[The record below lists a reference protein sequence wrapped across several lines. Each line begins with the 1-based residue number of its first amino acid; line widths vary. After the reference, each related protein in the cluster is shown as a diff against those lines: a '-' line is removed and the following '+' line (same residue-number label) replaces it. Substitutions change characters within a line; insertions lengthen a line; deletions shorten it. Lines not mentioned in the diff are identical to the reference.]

1 MNKSSQFDFDVIVV
15 GAGHAGNEAAYAAA
29 RMGSKT
35 LLITLNRDK
44 IGHMPCN
51 PAIGGIGKGHIVFE
65 ISALGGLMPQ
75 LCTQTYLQ
83 AKMLNTSKGPA
94 VQGLRLQIDKV
105 EYNKLSQKYLQNTPN
120 LTIYMGMVE
129 KCLLNEQGSI
139 TGIVTREGASYSAP
153 TVILTTGTFLNGL
166 IHTGQVN
173 YSGGRQ
179 AEEASIGLPA
189 FLKSL
194 NLTMGRLKTGTPARL
209 LRSSIDFSQMER
221 QGSDELDSLFEFS
234 PHKVIH
240 KMDCFVTYTNPNT
253 HDVIKKNFHLS
264 PIYTGHIKGT
274 PPRYCPSIEDKI
286 SRFAHK
292 DGHHIFVEPE
302 SASSD
307 EVYPNGLST
316 SLPLPIQLE
325 FLRTIKG
332 FEKVEIARPGY
343 AIEYD
348 YISPKE
354 LHHTLELKKVPG
366 LFLAGQI
373 NGTTGYEEAA
383 GQGIVAAINA
393 HLKAHN
399 HEPFILDRNES
410 YIGIM
415 IDDLVTH
422 GADEPYRMFT
432 SRAERRL
439 VLRQDNVFKRFHK
452 RAYSL
457 GLISK
462 EMHDAIAAENNM
474 VMAVTESIKKSKE
487 HITIIQKLG
496 TGDSQ
501 YAYEFIDRIIK
512 TTMNST
518 TLTASGLTESGSAVH
533 PEPLEVFAGA
543 SSRARA
549 SIFAEL
555 LYGPYLH
562 REQREIEKMQHYK
575 ELVIPSTLDFTGISG
590 LSIELRQKLAK
601 TKPATIAQAALIQGM
616 TPAAISLLIFK
627 SREQLHSVIQ
637 EQSQSVC

>member
-1 MNKSSQFDFDVIVV
+1 MNNPQKFDFDVIVV
-15 GAGHAGNEAAYAAA
+15 GAGHAGNEAAYAAS

-83 AKMLNTSKGPA
+83 ARMLNTSKGPA

-129 KCLLNEQGSI
+129 KCLLNEQGSVM
-139 TGIVTREGASYSAP
+139 GVVTREGSTYTGK

-173 YSGGRQ
+173 YAGGRQ
-179 AEEASIGLPA
+179 AEEASVGLPA

-209 LRSSIDFSQMER
+209 IRSSIDFSQMER
-221 QGSDELDSLFEFS
+221 QGSDKLDALFEFS
-234 PHKVIH
+234 PHTVTH
-240 KMDCFVTYTNPNT
+240 KMDCFVTYTNQNT
-253 HDVIKKNFHLS
+253 HDVIRKNFHLS

-292 DGHHIFVEPE
+292 DAHHIFVEPE

-316 SLPLPIQLE
+316 SLPLPAQLE

-332 FEKVEIARPGY
+332 FENVEIARPGY

-348 YISPKE
+348 YVSPKE
-354 LHHTLELKKVPG
+354 LHHTLELKKISG

-383 GQGIVAAINA
+383 GQGIVAGINA

-399 HEPFILDRNES
+399 QEPFILDRNES

-452 RAYSL
+452 RAYGL
-457 GLISK
+457 NLISR
-462 EMHDAIAAENNM
+462 EMHDAIEAESNI
-474 VMAVTESIKKSKE
+474 VVAVTEKIKNHKE
-487 HITIIQKLG
+487 YITIIQKLG
-496 TGDSQ
+496 AGDSN
-501 YAYEFIDRIIK
+501 YAYEAINRLSEQQL
-512 TTMNST
+512 TT
-518 TLTASGLTESGSAVH
+518 
-533 PEPLEVFAGA
+533 
-543 SSRARA
+543 RAQA

-562 REQREIEKMQHYK
+562 REQREIEKMLHYK
-575 ELVIPSTLDFTGISG
+575 ELVIPETLDYADISG
-590 LSIELRQKLAK
+590 LSSELRQKLAK
-601 TKPATIAQAALIQGM
+601 IKPATIAQAALIQGM
-616 TPAAISLLIFK
+616 TPAAISLLIFT
-627 SREQLHSVIQ
+627 SRAYLNTTSQ
-637 EQSQSVC
+637 EQPQSVW

>member
-1 MNKSSQFDFDVIVV
+1 MNTSSQFDFDVIVV

-83 AKMLNTSKGPA
+83 ARMLNTSKGPA

-105 EYNKLSQKYLQNTPN
+105 EYNKLSQKHLQNTPN

-129 KCLLNEQGSI
+129 KVLQDKQGRAVGVS
-139 TGIVTREGASYSAP
+139 TREGASYTAP
-153 TVILTTGTFLNGL
+153 SVILTTGTFLNGL
-166 IHTGQVN
+166 IHTGQIN
-173 YSGGRQ
+173 YAAGRQ
-179 AEEASIGLPA
+179 GEEASTGLPQ

-194 NLTMGRLKTGTPARL
+194 NLVMGRLKTGTPARL
-209 LRSSIDFSQMER
+209 LRSSIDFSEMER
-221 QGSDELDSLFEFS
+221 QGSDELDYLFEFS
-234 PHKVIH
+234 PHKVTH
-240 KMDCFVTYTNPNT
+240 KMDCFVTYTNENT
-253 HDVIKKNFHLS
+253 HNIIRKNFHLS
-264 PIYTGHIKGT
+264 PLFSGHIKGIA
-274 PPRYCPSIEDKI
+274 PRYCPSVEDKV

-292 DGHHIFVEPE
+292 TSHHIFVEPE

-316 SLPLPIQLE
+316 SLPLPVQVD
-325 FLRTIKG
+325 FLRTIRG
-332 FEKVEIARPGY
+332 FEHVEIARPGY

-354 LHHTLELKKVPG
+354 LYHTLELKKMPG

-383 GQGIVAAINA
+383 GQGIIAGINA

-399 HEPFILDRNES
+399 QGSFVLDRNES

-415 IDDLVTH
+415 IDDLVTF

-439 VLRQDNVFKRFHK
+439 VLRQDNAFKRLHE
-452 RAYSL
+452 RAYAL
-457 GLISK
+457 GLINK
-462 EMHDAIAAENNM
+462 DTHDAIAQENAT
-474 VMAVTESIKKSKE
+474 VQSVTQVIKNHKE
-487 HITIIQKLG
+487 YISLVQKLG
-496 TGDSQ
+496 TGDND
-501 YAYEFIDRIIK
+501 YV
-512 TTMNST
+512 NSAINR
-518 TLTASGLTESGSAVH
+518 LSEQRL
-533 PEPLEVFAGA
+533 
-543 SSRARA
+543 SSRAQA
-549 SIFAEL
+549 AIFAEI

-575 ELVIPSTLDFTGISG
+575 ELIIPAILDYSDIAG
-590 LSIELRQKLAK
+590 LSIELRQKL
-601 TKPATIAQAALIQGM
+601 TQVKPTTIAQAALIQGM
-616 TPAAISLLIFK
+616 TPAALSILIFK
-627 SREQLHSVIQ
+627 SRELLDRHVFCAQRGS
-637 EQSQSVC
+637 C

>member
-1 MNKSSQFDFDVIVV
+1 MNTSSQFDFDVIVV

-83 AKMLNTSKGPA
+83 ARMLNTSKGPA

-105 EYNKLSQKYLQNTPN
+105 EYNKLSQKYLQNTQN

-129 KCLLNEQGSI
+129 KVLQDKQGRA
-139 TGIVTREGASYSAP
+139 TGVSTREGAVYTAP
-153 TVILTTGTFLNGL
+153 SVILTTGTFLNGL
-166 IHTGQVN
+166 IHTGQIN
-173 YSGGRQ
+173 YAAGRQ
-179 AEEASIGLPA
+179 GEEASTGLPQ

-209 LRSSIDFSQMER
+209 LRSSIDFSEMER
-221 QGSDELDSLFEFS
+221 QGSDELDYLFEFN
-234 PHKVIH
+234 PHKVTH
-240 KMDCFVTYTNPNT
+240 KMDCFVTYTNENT
-253 HDVIKKNFHLS
+253 HNIIRNNFHLS
-264 PIYTGHIKGT
+264 PLFSGHIKGIA
-274 PPRYCPSIEDKI
+274 PRYCPSVEDKV

-292 DGHHIFVEPE
+292 TSHHIFVEPE

-316 SLPLPIQLE
+316 SLPLPVQVD
-325 FLRTIKG
+325 FLRTIRG

-383 GQGIVAAINA
+383 GQGIIAGINA

-399 HEPFILDRNES
+399 QGSFVLDRNES

-415 IDDLVTH
+415 IDDLVTF

-439 VLRQDNVFKRFHK
+439 VLRQDNAFKRLHE
-452 RAYSL
+452 RAYAL
-457 GLISK
+457 GLINK
-462 EMHDAIAAENNM
+462 DTHDAIAQENAT
-474 VMAVTESIKKSKE
+474 VQSVTQVIKNHKE
-487 HITIIQKLG
+487 YIALVQKLG
-496 TGDSQ
+496 TGDNDYVNNAINRLSEQ
-501 YAYEFIDRIIK
+501 Q
-512 TTMNST
+512 
-518 TLTASGLTESGSAVH
+518 L
-533 PEPLEVFAGA
+533 
-543 SSRARA
+543 SSRAQA
-549 SIFAEL
+549 AIFAEI

-575 ELVIPSTLDFTGISG
+575 ELIIPAILNYNDIAG
-590 LSIELRQKLAK
+590 LSIELRQKL
-601 TKPATIAQAALIQGM
+601 TQVKPTTIAQAALIQGM
-616 TPAAISLLIFK
+616 TPAALSILIFK
-627 SREQLHSVIQ
+627 SRELLDKHVSYA
-637 EQSQSVC
+637 QSGSC

>member
-1 MNKSSQFDFDVIVV
+1 MSNSQFDFDVIVV

-75 LCTQTYLQ
+75 LCTQTYVQ
-83 AKMLNTSKGPA
+83 ARMLNTSKGPA
-94 VQGLRLQIDKV
+94 VQGLRLQIDKIA
-105 EYNKLSQKYLQNTPN
+105 YNTLSQKVLQNIPN
-120 LTIYMGMVE
+120 LTVYMGMVE
-129 KCLLNEQGSI
+129 RCLLDQQGSVI
-139 TGIVTREGASYSAP
+139 GIVTREGAQYYAKA
-153 TVILTTGTFLNGL
+153 VILTTGTFLNGL

-179 AEEASIGLPA
+179 AEEASVGLSG

-194 NLTMGRLKTGTPARL
+194 NLSMSRLKTGTPARL
-209 LRSSIDFSQMER
+209 IRSSIDFSVMER
-221 QGSDELDSLFEFS
+221 QGSDDLDALFEFY
-234 PHKVIH
+234 PHKVTH
-240 KMDCFVTYTNPNT
+240 KMDCFVTHTNKNT

-292 DGHHIFVEPE
+292 DAHHIFVEPE

-316 SLPLPIQLE
+316 SLPLPVQLE

-332 FEKVEIARPGY
+332 FEHVEIARPGY

-348 YISPKE
+348 YVSPKE

-383 GQGIVAAINA
+383 GQGIVAGINA
-393 HLKAHN
+393 HLKAHGK
-399 HEPFILDRNES
+399 EPFILDRNDS

-439 VLRQDNVFKRFHK
+439 LLRQDNVFSRFYK
-452 RAYSL
+452 RAYAL
-457 GLISK
+457 NLISK
-462 EMHDAIAAENNM
+462 ELHDAIDTEHKT
-474 VMAVTESIKKSKE
+474 VVAVSDTIKKSKE
-487 HITIIQKLG
+487 YLTITQRLG
-496 TGDSQ
+496 TGDST
-501 YAYEFIDRIIK
+501 YAYDVINK
-512 TTMNST
+512 TQS
-518 TLTASGLTESGSAVH
+518 L
-533 PEPLEVFAGA
+533 
-543 SSRARA
+543 SSRAQA

-555 LYGPYLH
+555 LYGPYLE
-562 REQREIEKMQHYK
+562 REQREIEKMQHYR
-575 ELVIPSTLDFTGISG
+575 ELIIPTTLDYSTISG
-590 LSIELRQKLAK
+590 LSIELRQKLEK
-601 TKPATIAQAALIQGM
+601 TRPATIAQAALIQGM
-616 TPAAISLLIFK
+616 TPAAISILIFK
-627 SREQLHSVIQ
+627 SRE
-637 EQSQSVC
+637 